1 MALKIEK
8 IEEVCGSISRAIND
22 RHKNLTLSFIVY
34 RPGPSGRANAIKS
47 PGAEVVEHPA
57 AHIAK
62 RLLTNPRSEED
73 MDLCGVAL
81 AREQL
86 FFGLAVRD
94 SLLAV
99 ALLNAGRYKTL
110 KDIRAHSWHLAWHAL
125 DTLAYH
131 NDPSSFTGV
140 LSDVIVRQ
148 RTPIER
154 AAANLKADVFAA
166 VMSALQGSGEPVQT
180 LAVERARAAMEARPG
195 HDPDH
200 FPFLLAEE
208 ATLIALQH
216 VKEKPVPKKKYIDEA
231 LKAARYVGAAFDE
244 EWIQGWINFCEPSQD
259 MAWRGYNGEQILSAA
274 INTSE
279 DTYVRTLAHMIA
291 DITKIKPV
299 SVWELPGDY
308 SPFCNEGFNERM
320 HERMVDRIFDETFR
334 EVRRMGSAQPYVDIA
349 NSQNLK
355 LISGHIMGWCAG
367 ALQAS
372 AATYTQAV
380 ANGGDA
386 DAASRK
392 TFETERSRTAWSAL
406 RALNRKIVSSYRSRI
421 PVTLPALLEMCGDE
435 RSAEV
440 LAASIAETM
449 RNHED
454 GHLPEPVAHIGVA
467 QMKSAIPSGPAEPP
481 PPPELSFE
489 DTPKSK

>member
-1 MALKIEK
+1 MGLKIDK
-8 IEEVCGSISRAIND
+8 INEVCGSISRAVND

-34 RPGPSGRANAIKS
+34 RPGARAQAIKS
-47 PGAEVVEHPA
+47 PGPEIMQHPA
-57 AHIAK
+57 ADIVK
-62 RLLTNPRSEED
+62 KLLAHPRSDDE

-81 AREQL
+81 AREHL

-99 ALLNAGRYKTL
+99 ALLNAARYKTL
-110 KDIRAHSWHLAWHAL
+110 KDIRAHGWHLAWHAL

-131 NDPSSFTGV
+131 ENPPEDAVVP
-140 LSDVIVRQ
+140 SDVIFRQ
-148 RTPIER
+148 RSQVER
-154 AAANLKADVFAA
+154 AAANLQADVFAT

-180 LAVERARAAMEARPG
+180 LAVERARASMEARPG
-195 HDPDH
+195 HDPDY
-200 FPFLLAEE
+200 FPFVLAED

-216 VKEKPVPKKKYIDEA
+216 VKEKPVPKKRYIDEA
-231 LKAARYVGAAFDE
+231 LKAARYVRAAFDD

-259 MAWRGYNGEQILSAA
+259 MVWRGYNGEQILSAA

-279 DTYVRTLAHMIA
+279 DTYVRTLAHMIT

-320 HERMVDRIFDETFR
+320 HERTVDRIFDETFR
-334 EVRRMGSAQPYVDIA
+334 EVRRTGSAQPYIDIA

-372 AATYTQAV
+372 AAAYVAAV
-380 ANGGDA
+380 AGGRDA
-386 DAASRK
+386 DNASRK

-406 RALNRKIVSSYRSRI
+406 RELNRKIVSSYRNRI
-421 PVTLPALLEMCGDE
+421 KVNLPALLEMCGNE
-435 RSAEV
+435 RSAEI

-454 GHLPEPVAHIGVA
+454 GHLPEPPEHIGVA
-467 QMKSAIPSGPAEPP
+467 QMKPATPAGPP
-481 PPPELSFE
+481 PPTELSFDE
-489 DTPKSK
+489 SAK